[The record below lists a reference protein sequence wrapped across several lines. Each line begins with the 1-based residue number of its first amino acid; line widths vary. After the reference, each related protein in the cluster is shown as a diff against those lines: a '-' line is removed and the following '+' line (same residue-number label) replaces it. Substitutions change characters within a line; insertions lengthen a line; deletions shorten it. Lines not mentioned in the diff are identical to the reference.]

1 MGIVCFIQTN
11 MKKILFAAGFLSMIA
26 CQQTTKQTAD
36 LPLTYTALINQGKY
50 LVSVTGCNDCHTSKI
65 MTDKGPAL
73 DSNLLLA
80 GHPAALSLPAADPM
94 TSRNWA
100 LFHFNGT
107 AVKGP
112 WGTSFAANLTP
123 DSTGIGMWTEA
134 QFIRAFQHGD
144 AKGLAGNRK
153 LLPPMPWQAYQA
165 MKPEDVRAIFAYLKS
180 IPPVKN
186 VVPEP
191 IAPQP

>member
-1 MGIVCFIQTN
+1 
-11 MKKILFAAGFLSMIA
+11 MKKILFAATILSVVA
-26 CQQTTKQTAD
+26 CKQATIRKTANV
-36 LPLTYTALINQGKY
+36 PLTDTALINQGKY
-50 LVSVTGCNDCHTSKI
+50 LVSVSGCNDCHTSKV
-65 MTDKGPAL
+65 MTDQGPAL
-73 DSNLLLA
+73 DSNLYLA
-80 GHPAALSLPAADPM
+80 GHPAALGLPPAD
-94 TSRNWA
+94 
-100 LFHFNGT
+100 

-144 AKGLAGNRK
+144 AKGIAGNRK
-153 LLPPMPWQAYQA
+153 LLPPMPWQVYQQ